1 MVIMGLAMV
10 QAVAAF
16 MARAA
21 AQAVAVFMARALR
34 AIKAAIISNLAK
46 VDNISNHPGIR
57 VTQSS

>member
-1 MVIMGLAMV
+1 MDLAAA

-21 AQAVAVFMARALR
+21 IQAVAVFMARALKV
-34 AIKAAIISNLAK
+34 IKVVIISNLAK
-46 VDNISNHPGIR
+46 EVSSSSNPGFR